1 MDEWILMGMAKQPQ
15 LGRRRGMEAQE
26 IIVVIVIIV
35 IKTAQLLRARTDSRT
50 G

>member
-35 IKTAQLLRARTDSRT
+35 LIILLIRR
-50 G
+50 GI